1 MAHRAVFEVELSF
14 ENLKF
19 YIVIKRKI
27 FNKVI
32 DSDGLLTEFQKKE
45 INKEIKKQ
53 AKKKDNGA
61 GGPN

>member
-1 MAHRAVFEVELSF
+1 VAHRAVFEVELSF

-32 DSDGLLTEFQKKE
+32 DSDGLLTETQKKE
-45 INKEIKKQ
+45 INKDIKK
-53 AKKKDNGA
+53 
-61 GGPN
+61 